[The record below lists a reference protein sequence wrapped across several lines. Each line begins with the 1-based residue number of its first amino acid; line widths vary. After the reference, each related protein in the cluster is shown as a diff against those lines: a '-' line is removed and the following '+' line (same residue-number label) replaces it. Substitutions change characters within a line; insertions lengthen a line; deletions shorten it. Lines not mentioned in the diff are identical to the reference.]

1 MDGAST
7 DKIIAI
13 VNDCPTDALT
23 FSWNKDLKKDEIPKK
38 EEPIENNISEPPT
51 RIQIMQNG
59 PAIISGDF
67 IIKDINGNKLAK
79 ANTIAICRCGH
90 SNNMPFCDGSHNKS
104 GFTEKR

>member
-1 MDGAST
+1 
-7 DKIIAI
+7 
-13 VNDCPTDALT
+13 
-23 FSWNKDLKKDEIPKK
+23 
-38 EEPIENNISEPPT
+38 
-51 RIQIMQNG
+51 MQNG